1 MQVIRIS
8 SQPQEIYLDNAAITP
23 LDPRVAQ
30 AMEPYFSERYANPSS
45 MHTPGLRSR
54 DALENARAIVARTL
68 CCDPAEIIFTSS
80 GTESINLALQGIARA
95 HKNSPNGSR
104 KHIMHSYRELMGL
117 ELLNDEK
124 ASAQFIK
131 EFVAEWPQIK
141 KSLLP
146 FVEKLKLVWKEPRK
160 DKERLEYLG

>member
-1 MQVIRIS
+1 VRKIFKPCEEPQGMDAQQYEVLRKKYNLPDFGALDAEFEISLIEEETFLAKQIGKKIRERLELTIDIVEHIL
-8 SQPQEIYLDNAAITP
+8 QPDTNSYAEMYECKFFTG
-23 LDPRVAQ
+23 
-30 AMEPYFSERYANPSS
+30 SEK
-45 MHTPGLRSR
+45 
-54 DALENARAIVARTL
+54 DALLAI
-68 CCDPAEIIFTSS
+68 F
-80 GTESINLALQGIARA
+80 
-95 HKNSPNGSR
+95 